1 MRRSAVVVTINIMEY
16 VIEPPINPSLRSIP
30 GRLVAYLM
38 LGFVLAGLPRA
49 DAAPVDGA
57 ALYRQ
62 HCAVCH
68 GPGGS
73 GGVGVPL
80 SLPDFL
86 AVASD
91 DYLARTIRR
100 GRPGRVMPAF
110 ADLSEAQISALVA
123 HIRGWSDKPAPRYPA
138 GRIAGDARR
147 GAELFTRHCVA
158 CHGQRGQGGVGTGV
172 TFSRPRGAPIMAP
185 ALGNPGFQ
193 ASVSDA
199 MLKATLLR
207 GRHGTPMPALK
218 ELGLDEGDADD
229 LVAYVRTLEI
239 RLPAVD
245 STQEQQIIRFESP
258 YGVEQTLENLK
269 QAVVGRNFRVIR
281 VQELDKGLV
290 PEGKENRRR
299 IILYFCSFS
308 FLNEALAI
316 DPRVGLFLPCRVT
329 VVETPE
335 GVQVMSINP
344 KHLSRLFN
352 NAELD
357 QACER
362 MHGLYTQIMEE
373 ATF

>member
-1 MRRSAVVVTINIMEY
+1 MWRQAYEGQYSVMKQVDYRI
-16 VIEPPINPSLRSIP
+16 L
-30 GRLVAYLM
+30 LVA
-38 LGFVLAGLPRA
+38 FVLLARWLPAAG
-49 DAAPVDGA
+49 APDGA

-68 GPGGS
+68 GTQGS

-91 DYLARTIRR
+91 DYLARTIRK

-110 ADLSEAQISALVA
+110 PGLGDAEIDALVSYV
-123 HIRGWSDKPAPRYPA
+123 RGFADVPAPRYDQTSLQ
-138 GRIAGDARR
+138 GDASR
-147 GAELFTRHCVA
+147 GGKLFAQHCA
-158 CHGQRGQGGVGTGV
+158 ICHGDHGQGGKGTGV
-172 TFSRPRGAPIMAP
+172 TFSRPRGAPVMAP
-185 ALGNPGFQ
+185 SLGNPGFQ
-193 ASVSDA
+193 ESVSDA
-199 MLKATLLR
+199 MLRATLLR
-207 GRHGTPMPALK
+207 GRHGTPMPSIGEMGLK
-218 ELGLDEGDADD
+218 ASDADD
-229 LVAYVRTLEI
+229 LVAFIRTLKTGHAASLEG
-239 RLPAVD
+239 D
-245 STQEQQIIRFESP
+245 DQQIIRFSSP
-258 YGVEQTLENLK
+258 YDMQQTLEALK

-281 VQELDKGLV
+281 VQPLDQGLV
-290 PEGKENRRR
+290 PEGQETHKR

-329 VVETPE
+329 LVETAD

-357 QACER
+357 EACER
-362 MHGLYTQIMEE
+362 MYKLYTEIMEE

>member
-1 MRRSAVVVTINIMEY
+1 M
-16 VIEPPINPSLRSIP
+16 
-30 GRLVAYLM
+30 LM
-38 LGFVLAGLPRA
+38 KHRCFHNLFLAIVLALPLL
-49 DAAPVDGA
+49 AAAATPDGA

-68 GPGGS
+68 GSDGG

-91 DYLARTIRR
+91 DYLARTIRT

-110 ADLSEAQISALVA
+110 PGLSDAEIGAIVA
-123 HIRGWSDKPAPRYPA
+123 HVRGFADVAAPSYGQAPLK
-138 GRIAGDARR
+138 GDAAR
-147 GAELFTRHCVA
+147 GAKLFARHCAA
-158 CHGQRGQGGVGTGV
+158 CHGDRGQGGKGTGV
-172 TFSRPRGAPIMAP
+172 TFSRPRGAPVMAP
-185 ALGNPGFQ
+185 SLANPGFQ
-193 ASVSDA
+193 AAVSDA

-207 GRHGTPMPALK
+207 GRHGTPMPSIR
-218 ELGLDEGDADD
+218 ELGLDPARADD
-229 LVAYVRTLEI
+229 LVAFIRTLRVPPPPPLADDE
-239 RLPAVD
+239 PH
-245 STQEQQIIRFESP
+245 IIRYDSP
-258 YGVEQTLENLK
+258 YDVEQTLEALK
-269 QAVVGRNFRVIR
+269 QAVIGRNFRVIR
-281 VQELDKGLV
+281 VQPLDQGLV
-290 PEGKENRRR
+290 PEGQEDRRR

-329 VVETPE
+329 VVETDD

-344 KHLSRLFN
+344 KHLSHLFN

-357 QACER
+357 EACER
-362 MHGLYTQIMEE
+362 MFKLYNEIMEE